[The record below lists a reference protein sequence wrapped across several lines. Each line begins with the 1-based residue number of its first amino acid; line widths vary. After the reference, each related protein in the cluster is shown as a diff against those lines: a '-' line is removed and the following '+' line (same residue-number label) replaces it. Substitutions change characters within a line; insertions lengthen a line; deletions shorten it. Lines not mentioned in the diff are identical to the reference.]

1 MSSNSHQTP
10 TFYHS
15 NHKIWANAEDAS
27 TTLQI
32 SLEAIQTLLKG
43 KYDAELGDEI
53 GGYRWRYADADAVV
67 TEKASSGRDSRKG
80 REAYLQFREKLY
92 DSKVPHKYKNENRLR
107 DYQVDGVNWLSSCYY
122 KRLGCILAD
131 EMGLGKT
138 VQIVSYLEHLYRV
151 EKISGPFLV
160 VVSCVT

>member
-1 MSSNSHQTP
+1 MSLNSDQTL
-10 TFYHS
+10 TFFHS

-92 DSKVPHKYKNENRLR
+92 DPKVPHIYKNENRLR